1 MHQAVSSHPR
11 HGPEADPFA
20 AWHTLEIAHAA
31 QQFGVDLSSGLARQE
46 AQSRLAL
53 AGLNRLAGAPPR
65 APWRLFFSQ
74 FKSVLILV
82 LFGAAGL
89 AALIGNLKDAG
100 VILAVVVINAIVGF
114 YQEYRAE
121 KSLAALRKMLPLR
134 THVRRGGDKLD
145 IDAETLVTGDVV
157 LLEAGDRVPA
167 DGRLTLA
174 VHLDIDESTLTGES
188 QPASKQASAL
198 SAADLPLGDR
208 LNMAFMNTM
217 VTRGRAEM
225 LVTATGMQTEM
236 GQLSRQLAMTPEM
249 LSPLQRQLD
258 QLGKRLGGLAVLL
271 VGLLF
276 FLQLVRGVKLSD
288 AILNSIALAVAA
300 VPEGLPVVVTVTLAL
315 GMHKMAK
322 RRAVIKRLASVETL
336 GCTTVICSDKTGTL
350 TLNQMTAQTFFF
362 RDQRFNVTGQ
372 GYEAQGAISA
382 EVVEATEAT
391 LPDLTALLTPLVV
404 CNDSRV
410 EAGRAIGDPTEAAL
424 LTLAAKAG
432 FDSQAALAHGPRIA
446 EMPFDSAQKFMA
458 TFHREGQNVHV
469 FVKGAPDVLLARCS
483 HVLGPDRPVPMDDL
497 AKNRI
502 DQEYSAL
509 ASQGLRGLLIAS
521 RSLPADGFAARPE
534 PSAWVSD
541 LTFVG
546 LIGLMDPPRAE
557 ARQAIAE
564 CKAAGIAVKMIT
576 GDHRDTGVAIARE
589 LGLDGA
595 AVTGAELDRM
605 DESQLADA
613 VDGIAV
619 FARVAPRH
627 KVRIV
632 RALQAGGHVVAM
644 TGDGVN
650 DAPALKAAD
659 IGIAMGVTGTEVAK
673 EAASIV
679 LTDDNFATIVGAVR
693 QGRAL
698 YDNIL
703 KFIRFQLSTTV
714 GAILTIFVALLA
726 GLPEPFTPIQI
737 LWVAMIMDGPPAVSL
752 ALDAAR
758 GGLMG
763 DTPRSRTEPVLPW
776 RRLGRIAAFGT
787 TMMLGTLA
795 VFYYALNTGNESSAP
810 TLCFTTFVLFQFFN
824 VFNAR
829 VERGSAFN
837 TGFFKN
843 RMLWASLAAVL
854 GLQAWVVHW
863 PPAQSIFGTTA
874 LTAVQWAIAIGVAS
888 SVLLL
893 EEGRKALVRLFSWGS
908 RNPGPASPG

>member
-1 MHQAVSSHPR
+1 MNQAVSSRPHNS
-11 HGPEADPFA
+11 PEANLPG
-20 AWHTLEIAHAA
+20 AWHTLEVARVA
-31 QQFGVDLSSGLARQE
+31 QQFDVDLSSGLAREE
-46 AQSRLAL
+46 AQSRLAS
-53 AGLNRLAGAPPR
+53 AGPNRLAGPPSR
-65 APWRLFFSQ
+65 SPWLLFLSQ

-89 AALIGNLKDAG
+89 AALVGNLKNAS

-134 THVRRGGDKLD
+134 AHVRRGGKKLD
-145 IDAETLVTGDVV
+145 TDAETLVTGDVV

-167 DGRLTLA
+167 DGRLVVA
-174 VHLDIDESTLTGES
+174 IHLDIDESTLTGES

-198 SAADLPLGDR
+198 AGLDLPLGDR

-217 VTRGRAEM
+217 VTRGRAEL

-236 GQLSRQLAMTPEM
+236 GQLSKQLAMTPEM
-249 LSPLQRQLD
+249 PSPLQVQLD

-271 VGLLF
+271 VSLLF
-276 FLQLVRGVKLSD
+276 FLQLYRGVKLSD
-288 AILNSIALAVAA
+288 AILDSIALAVAA

-315 GMHKMAK
+315 GMQKMAK
-322 RRAVIKRLASVETL
+322 QRAVVRRLASVETL

-350 TLNQMTAQTFFF
+350 TLNQMTARTFFF
-362 RDQRFNVTGQ
+362 RGQRFQVTGQ

-382 EVVEATEAT
+382 ENGQIV
-391 LPDLTALLTPLVV
+391 LPDLAVLLTPLVA

-410 EAGRAIGDPTEAAL
+410 ENGRAIGDPTEAAL

-432 FDSQAALAHGPRIA
+432 FEGKAALANCPRIA
-446 EMPFDSAQKFMA
+446 EMPFDSAHKFMA
-458 TFHREGQNVHV
+458 TFHREGEHVHV

-483 HVLGPDRPVPMDDL
+483 YFLGADRQVPMDSALKDQ
-497 AKNRI
+497 I
-502 DQEYSAL
+502 DQEYRAL

-521 RSLPADGFAARPE
+521 RVLSADEFAAKPE

-557 ARQAIAE
+557 AKQAIAE
-564 CKAAGIAVKMIT
+564 CKLAGIAVKMIT

-589 LGLDGA
+589 LGLNGKA
-595 AVTGAELDRM
+595 ITGTELDRM
-605 DESQLADA
+605 NQGELASA

-627 KVRIV
+627 KVMIV
-632 RALQAGGHVVAM
+632 QALQSKGHVVAM

-673 EAASIV
+673 EAASMV
-679 LTDDNFATIVGAVR
+679 LTDDNFASIVAAVK
-693 QGRAL
+693 QGRTL
-698 YDNIL
+698 YDNIV

-714 GAILTIFVALLA
+714 GAILTIFVAPLA

-758 GGLMG
+758 TGIMG
-763 DTPRSRTEPVLPW
+763 DAPRRRAEPVLPW
-776 RRLGRIAAFGT
+776 RRLGRIAAFGM

-795 VFYYALNTGNESSAP
+795 VLYYAMNTGNESSAS

-829 VERGSAFN
+829 VERRSTFN
-837 TGFFKN
+837 AGFFKN
-843 RMLWASLAAVL
+843 RMLWISLAAVL
-854 GLQAWVVHW
+854 GLQAMVVHW
-863 PPAQSIFGTTA
+863 PPAQSIFGTTT
-874 LTAVQWAIAIGVAS
+874 LTAAQWTIAISVAS
-888 SVLLL
+888 SVLIL
-893 EEGRKALVRLFSWGS
+893 EEGRKALVRLLSWGNRGQS
-908 RNPGPASPG
+908 YTPPG

>member
-11 HGPEADPFA
+11 HGPEADPSA
-20 AWHTLEIAHAA
+20 AWHTLEVAHAA
-31 QQFGVDLSSGLARQE
+31 QQLGVDLSSGLACQE
-46 AQSRLAL
+46 AQSRLASV
-53 AGLNRLAGAPPR
+53 GPNRLAGPPPR
-65 APWRLFFSQ
+65 SPWRLFFSQ

-82 LFGAAGL
+82 LFAAAAL

-100 VILAVVVINAIVGF
+100 VILAVVVINALVGF

-121 KSLAALRKMLPLR
+121 KSLTALRKMLPLR
-134 THVRRGGDKLD
+134 AYVRRGGDKLD

-188 QPASKQASAL
+188 QPASKQTSAL
-198 SAADLPLGDR
+198 PAADLPLGDR

-217 VTRGRAEM
+217 VTRGRAEL

-276 FLQLVRGVKLSD
+276 FLQLLRGVKLSD
-288 AILNSIALAVAA
+288 AILGAIALAVAA

-322 RRAVIKRLASVETL
+322 RRAVVKRLASVETL

-362 RDQRFNVTGQ
+362 REQRFKVTGQ

-382 EVVEATEAT
+382 EATEAA
-391 LPDLTALLTPLVV
+391 LPDLTALLTPLVA

-424 LTLAAKAG
+424 LTLTAKAG
-432 FDSQAALAHGPRIA
+432 FDSQAALAHSPRIA
-446 EMPFDSAQKFMA
+446 EMPFDSAHKFMA

-483 HVLGPDRPVPMDDL
+483 HFLAADRPVPMDDL

-502 DQEYSAL
+502 DREYSAL

-521 RSLPADGFAARPE
+521 RSLSADGFAAQPE

-557 ARQAIAE
+557 AKQAIAE

-576 GDHRDTGVAIARE
+576 GDHRDTGMAIARE

-632 RALQAGGHVVAM
+632 QALQSKGHVVAM

-673 EAASIV
+673 EAASMV

-726 GLPEPFTPIQI
+726 GLPEPFTPLQI

-758 GGLMG
+758 GGLMN
-763 DTPRSRTEPVLPW
+763 DAPRSRTEPVLPW

-795 VFYYALNTGNESSAP
+795 VFYYALDTGSESSAP

-829 VERGSAFN
+829 VEHGSAFSA
-837 TGFFKN
+837 GFFKN
-843 RMLWASLAAVL
+843 RLLWAALAAVL
-854 GLQAWVVHW
+854 GLQALVVHW

-874 LTAVQWAIAIGVAS
+874 LTAVQWAMAIGVAS

-893 EEGRKALVRLFSWGS
+893 EEGRKALVRLFSGAS
-908 RNPGPASPG
+908 RSHGPASPG

>member
-1 MHQAVSSHPR
+1 MNQAVSSSP
-11 HGPEADPFA
+11 ANSLDVDPLG
-20 AWHTLEIAHAA
+20 AWHSLEVAA
-31 QQFGVDLSSGLARQE
+31 AAKQLDVDPSSGLAPQA

-53 AGLNRLAGAPPR
+53 AGLNRLAGPPPR
-65 APWRLFFSQ
+65 SPWLLFLSQ

-82 LFGAAGL
+82 LFAAAAL
-89 AALIGNLKDAG
+89 AALVGNLKDAS

-134 THVRRGGDKLD
+134 THVRRGGKKFE

-167 DGRLTLA
+167 DGRLTVA

-188 QPASKQASAL
+188 QPASKQQAAL
-198 SAADLPLGDR
+198 PVIDLPLGDR

-236 GQLSRQLAMTPEM
+236 GQLSKQLAMTPEIP
-249 LSPLQRQLD
+249 SPLQVQLD

-271 VGLLF
+271 VSLLF
-276 FLQLVRGVKLSD
+276 FLQLYRGVKLSD
-288 AILNSIALAVAA
+288 AILDSIALAVAA

-315 GMHKMAK
+315 GMQKMAK
-322 RRAVIKRLASVETL
+322 QRAVVKRLASVETL

-350 TLNQMTAQTFFF
+350 TLNQMTARTFFF
-362 RDQRFNVTGQ
+362 RGQRFQVTGQ

-382 EVVEATEAT
+382 ENGQIV
-391 LPDLTALLTPLVV
+391 LPDLAVLLTPLVA

-410 EAGRAIGDPTEAAL
+410 ENGRAIGDPTEAAL

-432 FDSQAALAHGPRIA
+432 FEGKAALANCPRIA
-446 EMPFDSAQKFMA
+446 EMPFDSAHKFMA
-458 TFHREGQNVHV
+458 TFHREGEHVHV

-483 HVLGPDRPVPMDDL
+483 YFLGADRQVPMDSALKDQ
-497 AKNRI
+497 I
-502 DQEYSAL
+502 DQEYRAL

-521 RSLPADGFAARPE
+521 RVLSADEFAAKPE

-557 ARQAIAE
+557 AKQAIAE
-564 CKAAGIAVKMIT
+564 CKLAGIAVKMIT

-589 LGLDGA
+589 LGLNGKA
-595 AVTGAELDRM
+595 ITGTELDRM
-605 DESQLADA
+605 NQGELASA

-627 KVRIV
+627 KVMIV
-632 RALQAGGHVVAM
+632 QALQSKGHVVAM

-673 EAASIV
+673 EAASMV
-679 LTDDNFATIVGAVR
+679 LTDDNFASIVAAVK
-693 QGRAL
+693 QGRTL
-698 YDNIL
+698 YDNIV

-714 GAILTIFVALLA
+714 GAILAIFVAPLA

-758 GGLMG
+758 TGIMG
-763 DTPRSRTEPVLPW
+763 DAPRRRAEPVLPW
-776 RRLGRIAAFGT
+776 RRLGRIAAFGM

-795 VFYYALNTGNESSAP
+795 VLYYAMNTGNESSAS

-829 VERGSAFN
+829 VERGSTFN
-837 TGFFKN
+837 AGFFKN
-843 RMLWASLAAVL
+843 RMLWISLAAVL
-854 GLQAWVVHW
+854 GLQAMVVHW
-863 PPAQSIFGTTA
+863 PPAQSIFGTTT
-874 LTAVQWAIAIGVAS
+874 LTAAQWTIAISVAS
-888 SVLLL
+888 SVLIL
-893 EEGRKALVRLFSWGS
+893 EEGRKALVRLLSWGNRGQS
-908 RNPGPASPG
+908 YTPPG

>member
-1 MHQAVSSHPR
+1 M
-11 HGPEADPFA
+11 
-20 AWHTLEIAHAA
+20 
-31 QQFGVDLSSGLARQE
+31 
-46 AQSRLAL
+46 
-53 AGLNRLAGAPPR
+53 
-65 APWRLFFSQ
+65 
-74 FKSVLILV
+74 
-82 LFGAAGL
+82 
-89 AALIGNLKDAG
+89 AALVGNLKDAS

-134 THVRRGGDKLD
+134 THVRRGGKKFE

-167 DGRLTLA
+167 DGRLTVA

-188 QPASKQASAL
+188 QPASKQQAAL
-198 SAADLPLGDR
+198 PVIDLPLGDR

-236 GQLSRQLAMTPEM
+236 GQLSKQLAMTPEIP
-249 LSPLQRQLD
+249 SPLQVQLD

-271 VGLLF
+271 VSLLF
-276 FLQLVRGVKLSD
+276 FLQLYRGVKLSD
-288 AILNSIALAVAA
+288 AILDSIALAVAA

-315 GMHKMAK
+315 GMQKMAK
-322 RRAVIKRLASVETL
+322 QRAVVKRLASVETL

-350 TLNQMTAQTFFF
+350 TLNQMTARTFFF
-362 RDQRFNVTGQ
+362 RGQRFQVTGQ

-382 EVVEATEAT
+382 ENGQIV
-391 LPDLTALLTPLVV
+391 LPDLAVLLTPLVA

-410 EAGRAIGDPTEAAL
+410 ENGRAIGDPTEAAL

-432 FDSQAALAHGPRIA
+432 FEGKAALANCPRIA
-446 EMPFDSAQKFMA
+446 EMPFDSAHKFMA
-458 TFHREGQNVHV
+458 TFHREGEHVHV

-483 HVLGPDRPVPMDDL
+483 YFLGADRQVPMDSALKDQ
-497 AKNRI
+497 I
-502 DQEYSAL
+502 DQEYRAL

-521 RSLPADGFAARPE
+521 RVLSADEFAAKPE

-557 ARQAIAE
+557 AKQAIAE
-564 CKAAGIAVKMIT
+564 CKLAGIAVKMIT

-589 LGLDGA
+589 LGLNGKA
-595 AVTGAELDRM
+595 ITGTELDRM
-605 DESQLADA
+605 NQGELASA

-627 KVRIV
+627 KVMIV
-632 RALQAGGHVVAM
+632 QALQSKGHVVAM

-673 EAASIV
+673 EAASMV
-679 LTDDNFATIVGAVR
+679 LTDDNFASIVAAVK
-693 QGRAL
+693 QGRTL
-698 YDNIL
+698 YDNIV

-714 GAILTIFVALLA
+714 GAILTIFVAPLA

-758 GGLMG
+758 AGIMG
-763 DTPRSRTEPVLPW
+763 DAPRRRAEPVLPW
-776 RRLGRIAAFGT
+776 RRLGRIAAFGM

-795 VFYYALNTGNESSAP
+795 VLYYAMNTGNESSAS

-829 VERGSAFN
+829 VERGSTFN
-837 TGFFKN
+837 AGFFKN
-843 RMLWASLAAVL
+843 RMLWISLAAVL
-854 GLQAWVVHW
+854 GLQAMVVHW
-863 PPAQSIFGTTA
+863 PPAQSIFGTTT
-874 LTAVQWAIAIGVAS
+874 LTAAQWTIAISVAS
-888 SVLLL
+888 SVLIL
-893 EEGRKALVRLFSWGS
+893 EEGRKALVRLLSWGNRGQS
-908 RNPGPASPG
+908 YTPPG

>member
-1 MHQAVSSHPR
+1 M
-11 HGPEADPFA
+11 
-20 AWHTLEIAHAA
+20 
-31 QQFGVDLSSGLARQE
+31 
-46 AQSRLAL
+46 
-53 AGLNRLAGAPPR
+53 
-65 APWRLFFSQ
+65 
-74 FKSVLILV
+74 
-82 LFGAAGL
+82 
-89 AALIGNLKDAG
+89 
-100 VILAVVVINAIVGF
+100 
-114 YQEYRAE
+114 
-121 KSLAALRKMLPLR
+121 
-134 THVRRGGDKLD
+134 
-145 IDAETLVTGDVV
+145 
-157 LLEAGDRVPA
+157 
-167 DGRLTLA
+167 
-174 VHLDIDESTLTGES
+174 
-188 QPASKQASAL
+188 
-198 SAADLPLGDR
+198 
-208 LNMAFMNTM
+208 
-217 VTRGRAEM
+217 
-225 LVTATGMQTEM
+225 
-236 GQLSRQLAMTPEM
+236 
-249 LSPLQRQLD
+249 
-258 QLGKRLGGLAVLL
+258 
-271 VGLLF
+271 
-276 FLQLVRGVKLSD
+276 
-288 AILNSIALAVAA
+288 
-300 VPEGLPVVVTVTLAL
+300 VVTVTLAL

-322 RRAVIKRLASVETL
+322 RRAVVKRLASVETL

-350 TLNQMTAQTFFF
+350 TLNQMTARTFFF

-382 EVVEATEAT
+382 EAAQAA
-391 LPDLTALLTPLVV
+391 LPDLSVLLTPLVA

-410 EAGRAIGDPTEAAL
+410 EDGRAIGDPTEAAL

-432 FDSQAALAHGPRIA
+432 FDSQAALANCPRIA
-446 EMPFDSAQKFMA
+446 EIPFDSAHKFMA
-458 TFHREGQNVHV
+458 TFHSEGQNVHV

-483 HVLGPDRPVPMDDL
+483 HVLGANRQVPMDGVT
-497 AKNRI
+497 KNRI
-502 DQEYSAL
+502 DQEYSTL

-521 RSLPADGFAARPE
+521 RSLPADGFSAGPE

-546 LIGLMDPPRAE
+546 LIGLMDPPRTE

-564 CKAAGIAVKMIT
+564 CKVAGIAVKMIT

-605 DESQLADA
+605 DESQLAGV

-632 RALQAGGHVVAM
+632 QALQAGGHVVAM

-673 EAASIV
+673 EAASMV
-679 LTDDNFATIVGAVR
+679 LTDDNFATIIDAVR

-714 GAILTIFVALLA
+714 GAILTIFIAPLA
-726 GLPEPFTPIQI
+726 GLPEPFTPVQI

-763 DTPRSRTEPVLPW
+763 DAPRRRAESVLPW
-776 RRLGRIAAFGT
+776 RRLGRIAAFGI

-795 VFYYALNTGNESSAP
+795 VFYYAINTGKESSAP

-829 VERGSAFN
+829 VEHGSTFSA
-837 TGFFKN
+837 GFFKN
-843 RMLWASLAAVL
+843 RMLWASLATVL
-854 GLQAWVVHW
+854 GLQALVVHW
-863 PPAQSIFGTTA
+863 LPAQSIFGTTA
-874 LTAVQWAIAIGVAS
+874 LTAVQWAMAIGVAS
-888 SVLLL
+888 SVLIL
-893 EEGRKALVRLFSWGS
+893 EEGRKALVRLFL
-908 RNPGPASPG
+908 